1 MREISS
7 FFHTVFNGRR
17 GAIHNPRPG
26 ASTARWY
33 SRAVVE
39 PAVLEEWLLEDKL
52 VLCIDPQE
60 ERGQRLHDLSDK
72 LEGTGRVEWL
82 QDAGEALERLEQQPP
97 PHVVVIDAG
106 LAEPSA
112 VEVAR
117 RVQEIPQLEGCVS
130 IIVGDD
136 PSASVGRFGAA
147 AGCKAYVADPDARV
161 CAMLAS
167 IAVAVASDL

>member
-1 MREISS
+1 LRVISR
-7 FFHTVFNGRR
+7 FFHTVFNDLRGR
-17 GAIHNPRPG
+17 IHNPRPG
-26 ASTARWY
+26 ASEARWY

-39 PAVLEEWLLEDKL
+39 AGVLEEWLLEDKV
-52 VLCIDPQE
+52 VLCIDAQE
-60 ERGQRLHDLSDK
+60 ERGRRLHDLSDR

-82 QDAGEALERLEQQPP
+82 QDGGEALERLEQQPP
-97 PHVVVIDAG
+97 PHVVVIDAA

-136 PSASVGRFGAA
+136 PSASLGRFGAA

-161 CAMLAS
+161 CAVMAS
-167 IAVAVASDL
+167 IAVAVTSDV